1 MSWATL
7 LAERQFLSGSG
18 AACVADSTEQ
28 TIHSARCGEHYTQP
42 TAARTP
48 RASLLDLRHT
58 KAWLNSTAR
67 SRVSSCAAPEDE
79 KALAD
84 PRSNGAGS
92 LDDVADTAAA

>member
-1 MSWATL
+1 MFVSRALGRDAARVGDQT
-7 LAERQFLSGSG
+7 ER
-18 AACVADSTEQ
+18 
-28 TIHSARCGEHYTQP
+28 TIHSARCDEHYAQS

>member
-1 MSWATL
+1 MYFFAL
-7 LAERQFLSGSG
+7 KRAV
-18 AACVADSTEQ
+18 AARVGDQTEQ

-48 RASLLDLRHT
+48 RASLLDPRHT

-92 LDDVADTAAA
+92 LDRSLDDVADTAAA